1 MLSRRRFALALGAAA
16 AAAPDLVLGQEPD
29 AGPDAPYSIA
39 AGEDRFDRMT
49 VAVMIGA
56 SGPYR
61 FVVDTGAD
69 RSVLAEEIA
78 AELGLPMGRQVLVH
92 GLTGSDLAST
102 VQAPPLTLG
111 RVVIKG
117 LDLPVLPRA
126 RLGVDG
132 LLGVDALQ
140 RRRLVMDF
148 RARRLEIQPT
158 GSAFY
163 MTRDG
168 RETYVPAH
176 DRYGRLVVVDAQAG
190 STSISAFVDSG
201 SGVSIANHALADAL
215 QARGAWRD
223 APMLVPLLGVTS
235 QEATGQVR
243 VLETLRLGGLRFTDL
258 TVIVADLHVF
268 DEWGL
273 NSKPTILVGTDV
285 LRLFSRV
292 ELDYGRRRIMFRVGA
307 DPMIWL
313 A

>member
-1 MLSRRRFALALGAAA
+1 MLSRRRFALSLAAV
-16 AAAPDLVLGQEPD
+16 AAAPGFARGQESS

-39 AGEDRFDRMT
+39 TGEDRYDRMT
-49 VAVMIGA
+49 VAVMIGGR
-56 SGPYR
+56 GPYR

-69 RSVLAEEIA
+69 RSVLAEDVA
-78 AELGLPMGRQVLVH
+78 AELGLPPGRQVLVH
-92 GLTGSDLAST
+92 GLTGSDLTST
-102 VQAPPLTLG
+102 VQAPVLTLG
-111 RVVIKG
+111 KVTIKG
-117 LDLPVLPRA
+117 LDLPILPRA

-148 RARRLEIQPT
+148 RERRLEIQPS
-158 GSAFY
+158 GSAYY
-163 MTRDG
+163 MSRDS

-176 DRYGRLVVVDAQAG
+176 DRFGRLVVIDAQAG

-201 SGVSIANHALADAL
+201 SGVSIANQALADAL
-215 QARGAWRD
+215 QARGTWRD
-223 APMLVPLLGVTS
+223 PPTLVPLLGVTS

-243 VLETLRLGGLRFTDL
+243 VLESLRLGGLRFSDL
-258 TVIVADLHVF
+258 TVVVADLHVF

-292 ELDYGRRRIMFRVGA
+292 ELDYGRKRMMFRVGA